1 MSELEVRQLTDI
13 VVKGNVAEA
22 RSLADK
28 LLKAGNTPDRII
40 EDGLLPGLMTVGD
53 KYENGEFFL
62 PELFSAGEVAK
73 EVVAILTPHIKPGES
88 TQKGT
93 IVMGTVYGDVHDIG
107 MNLVAATFQGAG
119 YEVINLGSNIPAED
133 FIDAVKRYHSDV
145 LGMSALVTT
154 TMTYMKT
161 VIESLEASQLRE
173 LVKVI
178 VGGAPLDEAY
188 AETIGADA
196 YAKDARDGLRKLK
209 ELLPKKGGVQK

>member
-209 ELLPKKGGVQK
+209 ELLPKKGGAQK